1 MGTTLV
7 VNEVLCAPLIY
18 RLMQYQKTDVFSTQI
33 VEFMGWKASLVPR
46 LSNNRES
53 LSGILVNC
61 FLWSIP
67 PLVPFVP
74 PTNQFLLLVHTMH
87 ILASIHTH
95 MHTHHHVC
103 LWSYVLSDLHQLC
116 VHGTTTWVIKDFWW
130 HSTLQADLPSWQL
143 WSMQKD
149 IDTIHECIK
158 TCHLTPKPLM
168 CNCIKEEA
176 TSSPTH
182 WPWSLA
188 AMIPWSRMTAT
199 ITCVFW

>member
-53 LSGILVNC
+53 LNGILVNC

-95 MHTHHHVC
+95 TPSHTHHHT
-103 LWSYVLSDLHQLC
+103 H
-116 VHGTTTWVIKDFWW
+116 TTTHTHNTHTHTHTVTNLMLTHTHNHTHTSHAHI
-130 HSTLQADLPSWQL
+130 HTL
-143 WSMQKD
+143 
-149 IDTIHECIK
+149 
-158 TCHLTPKPLM
+158 
-168 CNCIKEEA
+168 
-176 TSSPTH
+176 TH
-182 WPWSLA
+182 THHT
-188 AMIPWSRMTAT
+188 RTHT
-199 ITCVFW
+199 HTHTHTQT